1 MTGRS
6 NSLISLLGGAAAGA
20 IAMYLLDPDQGRQR
34 REQLTETAGG
44 ALSGAGETF
53 GRAWENLS
61 EQAKALSAAAAAKAA
76 AAGEHVHDAARDFSR
91 SDTVR
96 GARGYAGD
104 AGSHLSSLGSD
115 LLDRVRG
122 LGQRF
127 AGGASNL
134 AEGFSDRSSD
144 VADRARGG
152 VSSARRSLASWVGGE
167 EEKESHLFAHTVGT
181 AAIVAAGAGA
191 MYFLDP
197 ERGRG
202 RRAWAGQKLNRI
214 VNDTGRAFHQAGQCC
229 ADMMNRT
236 RGTAHELRQSVASGG
251 PVSSE
256 QLLQRV
262 RSEMGHVV
270 SHANQV
276 QVMADAEGNVELT
289 GRVLASEL
297 DTLLTTVRR
306 VNGVNQITNRLVV
319 LDREDQIT
327 GGAPSGAA
335 IPQM

>member
-34 REQLTETAGG
+34 REHLTETAGD
-44 ALSGAGETF
+44 ALSGAGDTL
-53 GRAWENLS
+53 GRTWENLS
-61 EQAKALSAAAAAKAA
+61 DQAKALAAAAAAKAA
-76 AAGEHVHDAARDFSR
+76 TAGEHAHDAARDFSR
-91 SDTVR
+91 SDAVR
-96 GARGYAGD
+96 GARGYASD
-104 AGSHLSSLGSD
+104 AGTHLSSLGSD

-127 AGGASNL
+127 AGGASGM
-134 AEGFSDRSSD
+134 AEGLSDRSSD
-144 VADRARGG
+144 AADRAREG
-152 VSSARRSLASWVGGE
+152 VWSARRSLGSWVSGE
-167 EEKESHLFAHTVGT
+167 QERESHLFAHTVGT

-202 RRAWAGQKLNRI
+202 RRAWAGQKLNKI
-214 VNDTGRAFHQAGQCC
+214 VNDTGRAFHQAGQSCS
-229 ADMMNRT
+229 DLMNRT

-270 SHANQV
+270 SRADQI
-276 QVMADAEGNVELT
+276 QVMSDADGNVELT

-306 VNGVNQITNRLVV
+306 VSGVSQITNRLIV
-319 LDREDQIT
+319 LDREDQMS
-327 GGAPSGAA
+327 GGATAGSA

>member
-20 IAMYLLDPDQGRQR
+20 IAMYLLDPEQGRQR
-34 REQLTETAGG
+34 REHLTETAGE
-44 ALSGAGETF
+44 ALSGAGDSL

-61 EQAKALSAAAAAKAA
+61 DQAKALSAAAAAKAA
-76 AAGEHVHDAARDFSR
+76 AAGEYAHDSARDFSR
-91 SDTVR
+91 SDTMR
-96 GARGYAGD
+96 GARGYAED
-104 AGSHLSSLGSD
+104 AGSHLSSLGSS
-115 LLDRVRG
+115 LLERVRG

-127 AGGASNL
+127 AGGASDMTQ
-134 AEGFSDRSSD
+134 GFSDRSGD
-144 VADRARGG
+144 AVGRAREG
-152 VSSARRSLASWVGGE
+152 VSSARRSLGSWVSGE
-167 EEKESHLFAHTVGT
+167 DEESHLFAHTVGT

-197 ERGRG
+197 ERGRA
-202 RRAWAGQKLNRI
+202 RRAWAGQKVNKIL
-214 VNDTGRAFHQAGQCC
+214 NDTGRAFHQAGQSCS
-229 ADMMNRT
+229 DLMNRS

-251 PVSSE
+251 PVSAE

-270 SHANQV
+270 SRADQI
-276 QVMADAEGNVELT
+276 QVMSDADGSVELT

-306 VNGVNQITNRLVV
+306 VNGVRQITNRLVV
-319 LDREDQIT
+319 LDREDQMT
-327 GGAPSGAA
+327 GGAQTGTA